1 MPLAQSGSWG
11 WYFVLEEGR
20 DNFGGKIVSGE
31 LELRAY
37 RPTAAG
43 ALIGNLQTA
52 FSLYCADYES
62 HR

>member
-20 DNFGGKIVSGE
+20 DSFGGKIVSGE
-31 LELRAY
+31 LELPAY

-52 FSLYCADYES
+52 F
-62 HR
+62 